1 MKPCR
6 IAIMAKAP
14 VAGLAKT
21 RLAPALG
28 EAGAAA
34 LAERLLA
41 HAVAQAAA
49 AELGAVTL
57 WATPDVSH
65 PAFTQAQRQHGVV
78 LAVQPNGD
86 LGARMAQVFE
96 HGFALDCSP
105 ILLMGTDAP
114 ELGAAMLRQA
124 AAALRTHD
132 AVFVPAHDG
141 GYALVGL
148 RAAPPGQLSALLS
161 ACFSGMRWSTPQV
174 MAQTRQRLA
183 AAVITHAELES
194 VADIDEPADL
204 RYLPA
209 FLLNP
214 LDHLHSPQPENPR

>member
-1 MKPCR
+1 MNPCR

-34 LAERLLA
+34 LAARLLA
-41 HAVAQAAA
+41 HAVAQAVA
-49 AELGAVTL
+49 AELGTVTL
-57 WATPDVSH
+57 WATPNASH

-78 LAVQPNGD
+78 LAVQSGGD

-96 HGFALDCSP
+96 DGFAQAGSP

-114 ELGAAMLRQA
+114 GLDAALLRQA
-124 AAALRTHD
+124 AATLQSHA

-148 RAAPPGQLSALLS
+148 RAAPPGLLSALFGS
-161 ACFSGMRWSTPQV
+161 MRWSTPQV
-174 MAQTRQRLA
+174 MAQTRERLA
-183 AAVITHAELES
+183 AAGFTHAELQS

-204 RYLPA
+204 Q
-209 FLLNP
+209 
-214 LDHLHSPQPENPR
+214 HLQHLQHLQRA

>member
-1 MKPCR
+1 MTPCR
-6 IAIMAKAP
+6 IGIMAKAP

-34 LAERLLA
+34 LAARMLA

-49 AELGAVTL
+49 ADLGPVTL

-65 PAFTQAQRQHGVV
+65 PAFSQAQRRHGVA
-78 LAVQPNGD
+78 LAVQQGDD
-86 LGARMAQVFE
+86 LGARMAHVFE
-96 HGFALDCSP
+96 AGFAQGDSP

-114 ELGAAMLRQA
+114 ALDAMVLRQA
-124 AAALRTHD
+124 AAALLLHD

-148 RAAPPGQLSALLS
+148 RAAPGNWLQAL
-161 ACFSGMRWSTPQV
+161 FSGMVWSTAQV

-183 AAVITHAELES
+183 SAGIRHAELQA

-204 RYLPA
+204 AHLPT
-209 FLLNP
+209 
-214 LDHLHSPQPENPR
+214 HLQAPEQNQS

>member
-1 MKPCR
+1 MTPCR
-6 IAIMAKAP
+6 VAIMAKAP

-21 RLAPALG
+21 RLAPVLG

-34 LAERLLA
+34 LAARMLA

-49 AELGAVTL
+49 ADLGPVTL

-65 PAFTQAQRQHGVV
+65 PAFGHAQRQHGVA
-78 LAVQPNGD
+78 LAVQVGDD
-86 LGARMAQVFE
+86 LGARMARVFE
-96 HGFALDCSP
+96 AGFAQGGSP

-114 ELGAAMLRQA
+114 ALDARVLRQA
-124 AAALRTHD
+124 AAALLLRD

-148 RAAPPGQLSALLS
+148 RAAPGTWLQAL
-161 ACFSGMRWSTPQV
+161 FSGMVWSTAQV

-183 AAVITHAELES
+183 SVGIHHTELQA

-204 RYLPA
+204 VHLPSHFQA
-209 FLLNP
+209 
-214 LDHLHSPQPENPR
+214 PEMNLS

>member
-1 MKPCR
+1 MTPCR
-6 IAIMAKAP
+6 VAIMAKAP

-21 RLAPALG
+21 RLAPGLG

-34 LAERLLA
+34 LAARMLA

-49 AELGAVTL
+49 ADLGPVTL

-65 PAFTQAQRQHGVV
+65 PAFGHAQRQHGVA
-78 LAVQPNGD
+78 LAVQVGDD
-86 LGARMAQVFE
+86 LGARMARVFE
-96 HGFALDCSP
+96 AGFAQGGSP

-114 ELGAAMLRQA
+114 ALDARVLRQA
-124 AAALRTHD
+124 AAAMLLHD

-148 RAAPPGQLSALLS
+148 RAAPGNWLQTL
-161 ACFSGMRWSTPQV
+161 FSGMVWSTAQV

-183 AAVITHAELES
+183 SVGIDHTELQA

-204 RYLPA
+204 VHLPSHFQA
-209 FLLNP
+209 
-214 LDHLHSPQPENPR
+214 PEKNLS

>member
-1 MKPCR
+1 
-6 IAIMAKAP
+6 MAKAP

-28 EAGAAA
+28 AAGAAA
-34 LAERLLA
+34 LAARLLA

-49 AELGAVTL
+49 AGLGPVTL
-57 WATPDVSH
+57 WATPDASH
-65 PAFTQAQRQHGVV
+65 PAFSQAQRQHGVA
-78 LAVQPNGD
+78 LAVQAGDD
-86 LGARMAQVFE
+86 LGARMAHVFE
-96 HGFALDCSP
+96 AGFAQGDSP

-114 ELGAAMLRQA
+114 ALTADVLRQA
-124 AAALRTHD
+124 AAALQSHD

-148 RAAPPGQLSALLS
+148 RAAPPAVLHAV
-161 ACFSGMRWSTPQV
+161 FSGMTWSTPQV

-183 AAVITHAELES
+183 AAGIDPAELQA

-204 RYLPA
+204 GHLPA
-209 FLLNP
+209 HLCAGLCAGLHADLHADLPAQAPFTSHDP
-214 LDHLHSPQPENPR
+214 L

>member
-28 EAGAAA
+28 AAGAAA
-34 LAERLLA
+34 LARRLLA

-49 AELGAVTL
+49 ADLGPVML
-57 WATPDVSH
+57 WATPDASH
-65 PAFTQAQRQHGVV
+65 PAFTQAQRQHGVT
-78 LAVQPNGD
+78 LALQAGSD
-86 LGARMAQVFE
+86 LGARMAQVFAA
-96 HGFALDCSP
+96 GFALDSSP

-114 ELGAAMLRQA
+114 ALTAAALRQA
-124 AAALRTHD
+124 AAALRSHD

-148 RAAPPGQLSALLS
+148 RAAPPGWLHAL
-161 ACFSGMRWSTPQV
+161 FSGMTWSTAQV
-174 MAQTRQRLA
+174 MAQTRQRLVA
-183 AAVITHAELES
+183 AGIDHAELRA

-204 RYLPA
+204 VHLPA
-209 FLLNP
+209 
-214 LDHLHSPQPENPR
+214 HLHHTLEKSS

>member
-1 MKPCR
+1 MTPCR
-6 IAIMAKAP
+6 VAIMAKAP

-21 RLAPALG
+21 RLAPVLG

-34 LAERLLA
+34 LAARMLA
-41 HAVAQAAA
+41 HAVAEAAA
-49 AELGAVTL
+49 ADLGPTTL

-65 PAFTQAQRQHGVV
+65 PAFGHAQRQHGVA
-78 LAVQPNGD
+78 LAVQAGDD
-86 LGARMAQVFE
+86 LGARMAHVFDA
-96 HGFALDCSP
+96 GFLQSDSP

-114 ELGAAMLRQA
+114 ALTAAVLRQA
-124 AAALRTHD
+124 AAALLLHD

-148 RAAPPGQLSALLS
+148 RAAPGNWLQAL
-161 ACFSGMRWSTPQV
+161 FSGMTWSTAQV

-183 AAVITHAELES
+183 SAGIDHTELQA

-204 RYLPA
+204 VHLPSH
-209 FLLNP
+209 LQNPSQNPSLNP
-214 LDHLHSPQPENPR
+214 SQNPS